1 MVLLRHMLGDALRR
15 LRLRQGRTLREV
27 SAAARV
33 SLGYLSEVERG
44 QKEASSELL
53 ASICGALGAPLSQVL
68 REVSDSFALAELQN
82 EPVYTGP
89 VGVGADGPAE
99 PALDGAPA
107 PRPAGHDGQVRPVA
121 SAAHRV
127 AVSAGSRT
135 AGSRSAGSRLPLAAQ
150 RQLSG
155 QRPMTTQRPLT
166 TQVPLNT
173 QRRITVRPDR
183 SIISEPEPSVPVV
196 SPVSTAQFDAPPFE
210 RIRDVT
216 NMVPV

>member
-82 EPVYTGP
+82 EPVYAGP
-89 VGVGADGPAE
+89 VPAAE
-99 PALDGAPA
+99 PSLDAPPA
-107 PRPAGHDGQVRPVA
+107 PRSGSHDGRGPVPAGQ
-121 SAAHRV
+121 SARRV
-127 AVSAGSRT
+127 PVSAGVRM
-135 AGSRSAGSRLPLAAQ
+135 PLGPQ
-150 RQLSG
+150 RKL
-155 QRPMTTQRPLT
+155 
-166 TQVPLNT
+166 
-173 QRRITVRPDR
+173 TVRQPGPGLLA
-183 SIISEPEPSVPVV
+183 EAEPSLDQAQL
-196 SPVSTAQFDAPPFE
+196 PVSGPPFD
-210 RIRDVT
+210 RIRDIT

>member
-1 MVLLRHMLGDALRR
+1 VEVSEKAHEGSAAMVLLRHMLGDALRR

-82 EPVYTGP
+82 EPVYAGP
-89 VGVGADGPAE
+89 VPPAGGS
-99 PALDGAPA
+99 LDRPPA
-107 PRPAGHDGQVRPVA
+107 PRVGSQDGRAVPAAPSG
-121 SAAHRV
+121 AHRV
-127 AVSAGSRT
+127 AVPAGVS
-135 AGSRSAGSRLPLAAQ
+135 LPLGSQ
-150 RQLSG
+150 RQL
-155 QRPMTTQRPLT
+155 
-166 TQVPLNT
+166 
-173 QRRITVRPDR
+173 TVRQPGPD
-183 SIISEPEPSVPVV
+183 ILAEPQPALDQAQLPGAA
-196 SPVSTAQFDAPPFE
+196 PQFD
-210 RIRDVT
+210 RIRDIT

>member
-82 EPVYTGP
+82 APVYTGP
-89 VGVGADGPAE
+89 TAMTPGLDGPPVPRSA
-99 PALDGAPA
+99 PNGRPVSAPA
-107 PRPAGHDGQVRPVA
+107 A
-121 SAAHRV
+121 SAGPRRV
-127 AVSAGSRT
+127 AVPAGS
-135 AGSRSAGSRLPLAAQ
+135 GLPLGPQRKIGVGPGRGMMSKPEPAMDEAA
-150 RQLSG
+150 L
-155 QRPMTTQRPLT
+155 
-166 TQVPLNT
+166 
-173 QRRITVRPDR
+173 DR
-183 SIISEPEPSVPVV
+183 AVLDDAELPVAEPE
-196 SPVSTAQFDAPPFE
+196 FD

>member
-1 MVLLRHMLGDALRR
+1 MVLLRHVLGDALRR

-82 EPVYTGP
+82 EPVYAGP
-89 VGVGADGPAE
+89 VEA
-99 PALDGAPA
+99 ALDGPPA
-107 PRPAGHDGQVRPVA
+107 PRTGGHDGSRAVPA
-121 SAAHRV
+121 AAPSAAGRRV
-127 AVSAGSRT
+127 AVAAGT
-135 AGSRSAGSRLPLAAQ
+135 RLPLAE
-150 RQLSG
+150 
-155 QRPMTTQRPLT
+155 
-166 TQVPLNT
+166 

-183 SIISEPEPSVPVV
+183 AIISDAQPVLNQ
-196 SPVSTAQFDAPPFE
+196 SGLPDDPPRFE
-210 RIRDVT
+210 KIDDIT